1 MMLSDFVRISV
12 VAATLLT
19 SSVAVAQS
27 PAGNA
32 SAAWMEKL
40 PAADRQ
46 KIEGRY
52 AALVKSI
59 DQYEQTAT
67 ALKDTIRKTLEG
79 LPPKERELFM
89 SRLEQRAGAA
99 RLNAR
104 TNARPGSDEK
114 RFAADFE
121 AAKEWYNA
129 LSDQERDRIDGRYAT
144 YSALMLDF
152 HKTSTAFKAKVDGLM
167 KNAPSQEKTL
177 FAGRVRQQINDVRS
191 TSAP

>member
-1 MMLSDFVRISV
+1 MMLSDYIRFSV
-12 VAATLLT
+12 VAAALLA
-19 SSVAVAQS
+19 SSVAVAQTPS
-27 PAGNA
+27 AGSA
-32 SAAWMEKL
+32 SGWMEKL

-67 ALKDTIRKTLEG
+67 ALKDSIRKTLEA
-79 LPPKERELFM
+79 LSPKERELFI

-99 RLNAR
+99 RMNAR
-104 TNARPGSDEK
+104 SANPSRAGADEK

-121 AAKEWYNA
+121 AAKEWYAA
-129 LSDQERDRIDGRYAT
+129 LSEQERDRVDGRYAT

-152 HKTSTAFKAKVDGLM
+152 HRASGAFKTKVDGLM
-167 KNAPSQEKTL
+167 KNAPAQEKTL
-177 FAGRVRQQINDVRS
+177 FAGRVRAQIK
-191 TSAP
+191 AE